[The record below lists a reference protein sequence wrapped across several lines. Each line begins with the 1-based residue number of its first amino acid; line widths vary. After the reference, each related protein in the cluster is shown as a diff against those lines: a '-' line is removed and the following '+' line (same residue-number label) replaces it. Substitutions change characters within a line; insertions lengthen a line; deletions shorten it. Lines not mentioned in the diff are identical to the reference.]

1 MKSNL
6 TTTEKKLIEN
16 IARKERTRP
25 EDWLI
30 MHYQKTERVGFEPTN
45 SFPSNDFESFALNHS
60 ATFPSKSYVYKN
72 RRIVV

>member
-16 IARKERTRP
+16 IARKERTKP

-30 MHYQKTERVGFEPTN
+30 THLQEEYQR
-45 SFPSNDFESFALNHS
+45 L
-60 ATFPSKSYVYKN
+60 YKRPFN
-72 RRIVV
+72 G